1 MNKVTDELTINGQ
14 SNDSAVPQPSVAP
27 RLGRQ
32 MFRRGP
38 NEWRIHYV
46 FNNAVLASVDITVMD
61 AGTLPSIAADIG
73 GFVAQQIRQDMS
85 GLVQVPAGALDG
97 LPIPGLRPRG

>member
-1 MNKVTDELTINGQ
+1 MNKVTDELIINGQ
-14 SNDSAVPQPSVAP
+14 PSNPVAPQPTAP

-46 FNNAVLASVDITVMD
+46 FNNAVLASVDVTVMD